1 MVSRIPQ
8 FISENST
15 LPLIAAP
22 MFLVSGVEMVLAACC
37 AGIVGSFP
45 APNTRSIEDLDRWM
59 REITT
64 SLAEAR
70 RQHPNQKIAPWAF
83 NMLVHRSYTRRD
95 AELEL
100 VLKYQPPI
108 VITALG
114 SPRDLV
120 DTVHGYGGLVY
131 ADVNSVRY
139 AQKSVEAGVDGLV
152 LVAAGAGGHTGQIS
166 AFAFVDAVRGFW
178 DGTLILGGGI
188 STGRA
193 IRAAQTLGADMAN
206 MGTRFIATRESM
218 ANDTYKQMLIDATIE
233 DIVQS
238 DGVTGVMAN
247 WLRPSLEAAGYD
259 LKTMKKRAPMNL
271 GDPNSSQKAWRD
283 TWSAGQGVGA
293 IDRVQSVANLV
304 AELKAEYMLAVQHE
318 RSSDVWTTQG

>member
-1 MVSRIPQ
+1 MVSRLPPIITEQ
-8 FISENST
+8 ST

-22 MFLVSGVEMVLAACC
+22 MFLVSGVEMVLAACY

-45 APNTRSIEDLDRWM
+45 APNTRTIEDLDRWM
-59 REITT
+59 EAIT
-64 SLAEAR
+64 SALAEAR
-70 RQHPNQKIAPWAF
+70 RQHPDHKIAPWAF
-83 NMLVHRSYTRRD
+83 NMIVHRSYTRRA

-120 DTVHGYGGLVY
+120 DAVHGYGGLVY

-139 AQKSVEAGVDGLV
+139 ARKSAEVGVDGLV
-152 LVAAGAGGHTGQIS
+152 LVAAGAGGHTGQMTG
-166 AFAFVDAVRGFW
+166 FAFVDAVREFW

-193 IRAAQTLGADMAN
+193 IRAAQTLGADLAY

-218 ANDTYKQMLIDATIE
+218 ANDSYKQMLIDATIE

-238 DGVTGVMAN
+238 DGITGVMAN
-247 WLRPSLEAAGYD
+247 WLRPSLEAAGYN
-259 LKTMKKRAPMNL
+259 LKTMKKQGAINL
-271 GDPNSSQKAWRD
+271 GDPSTSNKAWRD
-283 TWSAGQGVGA
+283 TWSAGQGVDT
-293 IDRVQSVANLV
+293 IKHVQSMAELV
-304 AELKAEYMLAVQHE
+304 ADLRAEYRQAIQRE
-318 RSSDVWTTQG
+318 RNGSIFEG

>member
-1 MVSRIPQ
+1 
-8 FISENST
+8 
-15 LPLIAAP
+15 
-22 MFLVSGVEMVLAACC
+22 
-37 AGIVGSFP
+37 
-45 APNTRSIEDLDRWM
+45 
-59 REITT
+59 
-64 SLAEAR
+64 LAEAR

-178 DGTLILGGGI
+178 DGTLILGGG
-188 STGRA
+188 
-193 IRAAQTLGADMAN
+193 
-206 MGTRFIATRESM
+206 RESM